1 MFIVGGIITILW
13 TAVVYFYMPPD
24 PIRAKGFTERER
36 YIAVARLR
44 TNNSGVRN
52 THFKVQQAVELFLDP
67 AFWIMFS
74 MAFLSMIAAGPVNA
88 FLPIIIA
95 GLGFNTLNT
104 LLLTMP
110 VGAVA
115 GMMIVAATWTAY
127 KVPRVRAWIILASE
141 LVTIMSS
148 LLLWLLPRSSTGPL
162 LFAVYTL
169 AGFTAGWGVILGLSI
184 ANTAG
189 YTKRMVISSVMYIG
203 YCLGESFST
212 SAFNPATRILAKADN
227 STTRLVI
234 GQFVGPLLFK
244 PEDAPTFGPG
254 FKAVLITA
262 SATAGL
268 AVFYRYLCKWE
279 NAKRDKAGTME
290 AFEHAYEDDVT
301 DRKVCFSDRRP
312 EQGETCASHA
322 DVCFSRIPNSA
333 MCTE

>member
-1 MFIVGGIITILW
+1 MFIVGGIMTILW

-67 AFWIMFS
+67 KFWIMFS

-88 FLPIIIA
+88 FLPIIVA

-115 GMMIVAATWTAY
+115 GLMILAATWTAY

-148 LLLWLLPRSSTGPL
+148 VLLWRLPRSSTGPL

-169 AGFTAGWGVILGLSI
+169 AGFTAGWGIILGLSI

-189 YTKRMVISSVMYIG
+189 YTKRTVISSVMYIG
-203 YCLGESFST
+203 YCLG
-212 SAFNPATRILAKADN
+212 
-227 STTRLVI
+227 
-234 GQFVGPLLFK
+234 
-244 PEDAPTFGPG
+244 
-254 FKAVLITA
+254 
-262 SATAGL
+262 
-268 AVFYRYLCKWE
+268 
-279 NAKRDKAGTME
+279 KR
-290 AFEHAYEDDVT
+290 FLHSL
-301 DRKVCFSDRRP
+301 RS
-312 EQGETCASHA
+312 
-322 DVCFSRIPNSA
+322 I
-333 MCTE
+333 